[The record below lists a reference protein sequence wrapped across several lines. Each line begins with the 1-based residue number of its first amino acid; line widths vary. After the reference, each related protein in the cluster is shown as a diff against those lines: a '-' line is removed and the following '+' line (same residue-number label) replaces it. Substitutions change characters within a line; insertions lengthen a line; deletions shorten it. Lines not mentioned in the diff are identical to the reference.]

1 MTKMDEIKPA
11 APEAKE
17 TGETSVS
24 DLPKPAARRSR
35 VKWTRLLVV
44 AAVLGVVAWLGTP
57 WIIARF
63 TQVHINDARVAAS
76 VVTVS
81 SEVAGRVTELPVLV
95 GDSVAAGTVLASIDQ
110 ESSQPQLDAVIA
122 KLAAT
127 DAQLSELEN
136 RKGMLTEQLAAR
148 REAANAGIAAA
159 EANPE
164 AALAVLQNPQTR
176 HDRVVKRAEQN
187 VSSQQSLDEVNAAL
201 ATATQQERAAYA
213 ATEAA
218 RANRAIVEAD
228 AAQIAVLDSQID
240 SARAGRVAI
249 EAERRLKEIDLAHR
263 TIDASF
269 DGIVDATFVDV
280 GEYVTPGT
288 RLVMYHA
295 PENVWIDANV
305 KETEF
310 SRLRVGS
317 RASITVDAFPGRT
330 FEGEVIGMGG
340 AATSQLAL
348 LPSPN
353 PSGNFTKVTQ
363 RLPIRVS
370 IDADGVE
377 LRPGMMVEIY
387 VDVTG

>member
-17 TGETSVS
+17 TGDTSVP
-24 DLPKPAARRSR
+24 DLPKSPARRSR
-35 VKWTRLLVV
+35 VKWTRLLVA

-63 TQVHINDARVAAS
+63 TQVHINDARIAAS

-81 SEVAGRVTELPVLV
+81 SEVAGRVTELPVRV
-95 GDSVAAGTVLASIDQ
+95 GESVAAGTVLAAIDT
-110 ESSQPQLDAVIA
+110 ESSQQLLEAVLA
-122 KLAAT
+122 NLAAT
-127 DAQLSELEN
+127 DAQLAELEN
-136 RKGMLTEQLAAR
+136 RKSMLAEQLAAR

-159 EANPE
+159 EANHK
-164 AALAVLQNPQTR
+164 AALAVLQNTQTR
-176 HDRVVKRAEQN
+176 HDRVVKLAEQN
-187 VSSQQSLDEVNAAL
+187 VSSQQALDEVNAAL

-218 RANRAIVEAD
+218 RANLAIVEAD

-240 SARAGRVAI
+240 SARAGRVAT

-310 SRLRVGS
+310 ARLRLGAK
-317 RASITVDAFPGRT
+317 ASITVDAFPGRT

-387 VDVTG
+387 VDVAG